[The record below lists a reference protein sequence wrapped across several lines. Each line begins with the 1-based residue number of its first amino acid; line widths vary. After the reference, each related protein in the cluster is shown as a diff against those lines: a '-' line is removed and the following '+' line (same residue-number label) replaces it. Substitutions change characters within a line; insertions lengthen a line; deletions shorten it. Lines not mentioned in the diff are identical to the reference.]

1 MDAQRAA
8 MNLFQVDLDT
18 LWNHRL

>member
-8 MNLFQVDLDT
+8 IKSKEVLQK
-18 LWNHRL
+18 HCK

>member
-8 MNLFQVDLDT
+8 INVFQVDLD
-18 LWNHRL
+18 